1 METYRHNLTSCP
13 QCRHELDAATKVTG
27 NAGGPDPG
35 DLTVCLNCGT
45 ILQFTPALALERAS
59 RETLSDFLQK
69 EPNNFIMLMRA
80 KKGIDYINRQR
91 ARMRHTW
98 N

>member
-1 METYRHNLTSCP
+1 MDEYRVKTSPCP
-13 QCRHELDAATKVTG
+13 SCRYELDAATKVSG
-27 NAGGPDPG
+27 DHGGPDPG

-45 ILQFTPALALERAS
+45 ILQFTPILGLEKAS
-59 RETLSDFLQK
+59 RAVLSDFLDK

-80 KKGIDYINRQR
+80 KKAIDFLNYKR
-91 ARMRHTW
+91 ARARHMW